1 MDHKLQAK
9 TMVHPFPVVTEQV
22 FCSVIY
28 IHTYFPVI
36 LQQLCLE
43 NQKICKQILKNN
55 NQKWQKT
62 CPYGKQCQETR
73 YNFSDL
79 KRIMIGSQ

>member
-43 NQKICKQILKNN
+43 KQKICKQIK
-55 NQKWQKT
+55 KKKIKF
-62 CPYGKQCQETR
+62 CPQ
-73 YNFSDL
+73 
-79 KRIMIGSQ
+79 

>member
-43 NQKICKQILKNN
+43 KQKICKQIKKKN
-55 NQKWQKT
+55 QILSPVMQVI
-62 CPYGKQCQETR
+62 QQ
-73 YNFSDL
+73 FSIL
-79 KRIMIGSQ
+79 HNLIRIR